1 MKKEKTKREYKCN
14 QKACKKE
21 KENEIRMR
29 GRKRAIDNEKKN
41 VDMASQL
48 NPIVIKLLAI
58 KQMLKQ

>member
-21 KENEIRMR
+21 KEIRMR